1 MKSTMRYEYIGME
14 RYRTYPTLQ
23 KIVIEDVLKKQREAK
38 TLTLRERAEVK
49 AYNEQ
54 QRLKN
59 KIKR

>member
-1 MKSTMRYEYIGME
+1 MRSTMIYDYFAMGRC
-14 RYRTYPTLQ
+14 RTYPTLQ
-23 KIVIEDVLKKQREAK
+23 KIVIEDVLKKQREGK